1 MKRTLLALT
10 LVGFGISA
18 PALAGPLE
26 DQFFTM
32 DSSRDGTVTREEFVA
47 FQTRNG
53 ATERQAN
60 FAFDNTAGDDS
71 RITLTEFRAGPQIRT
86 RTQTQTRTRATST
99 RRSSPTRSTTRSRSR
114 GGS

>member
-10 LVGFGISA
+10 LVGFGVSA

-26 DQFFTM
+26 DQFFAM

-86 RTQTQTRTRATST
+86 QTQTRTRATST